1 MTITKRDHALFLTA
15 VFCFWF
21 ATYVYVPVFSLYLE
35 NSNFTYTAIGIILG
49 AYGATQVLLRYPLG
63 ILSDALKGL
72 LKKLLIAGFVSG
84 FISGV
89 LLVFS
94 DSFAA
99 VFTARLLA
107 GVTASMWVMATI
119 MYSRYFSAD
128 QSSRAMGVLQLL
140 TVFTQFISMMFS
152 GYLADL
158 FGFTALFWIAA
169 AFSLIGIGFTLFT
182 KEIPVQTKTEP
193 LKIRSLISRTLRL
206 HDLRWITCASFIGHS
221 IIFMTIFGFTP
232 LYASSIGATERTL
245 VIIFIAFF
253 VPHLLASLFLSFYTV
268 PVRLHKPLLYVSF
281 LTGAAALVWM
291 PSTASLWELSLN
303 QAVLGLALGIVLPLL
318 LGMVVQVSP
327 GPLKASAM
335 GFYQSFYAAGILLG
349 PVVAGSVAEQI
360 SLSSVFYFGGLL
372 ALAGLL
378 VTWLIHFHIQPEGE
392 NTAG

>member
-35 NSNFTYTAIGIILG
+35 NSSFTYTAIGVILG

-72 LKKLLIAGFVSG
+72 LKKLLIVGFVSG

-89 LLVFS
+89 LLVLS

-128 QSSRAMGVLQLL
+128 QSSRAMGILQLL

-182 KEIPVQTKTEP
+182 KEIPVQTRTEP

-206 HDLRWITCASFIGHS
+206 HDLRWLTCASFIGHS

-245 VIIFIAFF
+245 VVIFIAFF
-253 VPHLLASLFLSFYTV
+253 IPHLLASLFLSFYAV
-268 PVRLHKPLLYVSF
+268 PLRLHKPLLYGSF
-281 LTGAAALVWM
+281 LTGAAALAWM
-291 PSTASLWELSLN
+291 PLTASLWELSLN
-303 QAVLGLALGIVLPLL
+303 QALLGLALGIVLPLL

-349 PVVAGSVAEQI
+349 PVVAGTVAEQL
-360 SLSSVFYFGGLL
+360 SLSSVFYFGALL

-378 VTWLIHFHIQPEGE
+378 ITWLIRFQVQTAGE
-392 NTAG
+392 NSPE